1 MATEIS
7 HELVELYA
15 KLRTT
20 DVSDALDSMGI
31 MDRQTMD
38 ANMRPLWEGCK
49 FAGVARTVQ
58 LYPSMRVLKPVSY
71 EEYDASYGQWT
82 DGSYDWSSEVG
93 KTPDQVW
100 VIDEGGISSGLL
112 GSMNTLGGMVKGVRG
127 YVIDGVCRDSD
138 EVISQKGPVCCT
150 LRRPSHVY
158 GRTRGVLIDETITCA
173 GVRVEPGDVIVADG
187 DGVVVVPQ
195 DIAEEVAR
203 RAKLVL
209 DKDKV
214 ARGKLYEQLGWE
226 PDASVTID

>member
-1 MATEIS
+1 MATQLG
-7 HELVELYA
+7 HDLVELFA
-15 KLRTT
+15 QLRTT

-38 ANMRPLWEGCK
+38 ARMRPLWEGCT
-49 FAGVARTVQ
+49 FAGLARTVK
-58 LYPSMRVLKPVSY
+58 LFPSTRVLNPVSY
-71 EEYDASYGQWT
+71 EEYDTNYGKWT
-82 DGSYDWSSEVG
+82 DGSYDWSPHVG
-93 KTPDQVW
+93 ETPDEVW
-100 VIDEGGISSGLL
+100 VIDEEGISSGLL
-112 GSMNTLGGMVKGVRG
+112 GSMNTLSGMVKGVRG

-138 EVISQKGPVCCT
+138 EVRLQKGPVFCT

-158 GRTRGVLIDETITCA
+158 GRTCKAQIDVPIVCA

-195 DIAEEVAR
+195 DIVAEVGR

-214 ARGKLYEQLGWE
+214 ARGKLYVQMGWD